1 MVYLI
6 ESSYNKKSTS
16 MISSI
21 LGEERG
27 FGGKNLPKVIQLA
40 SGKAWQDSDSPAS
53 L

>member
-6 ESSYNKKSTS
+6 ESSYNKKSTT

-21 LGEERG
+21 LGEEWR

-40 SGKAWQDSDSPAS
+40 NGKAWQDSNPPGP